1 MGRRTP
7 GGRSAAIV
15 VLCCLAV
22 LSTPVAQLGW
32 DAVAAAL
39 AGSVP
44 IEGLG
49 PLFRNLLPAATVTL
63 VPAGL
68 AAAMRER
75 PSAATVT
82 GLVFGASLILST
94 MVYWTNA
101 T

>member
-1 MGRRTP
+1 MVRSGSV
-7 GGRSAAIV
+7 RSAGV
-15 VLCCLAV
+15 VLLALLAV
-22 LSTPVAQLGW
+22 VATPAAQLCW

-39 AGSVP
+39 PGSIPV
-44 IEGLG
+44 GSLG

-63 VPAGL
+63 VPAGV
-68 AAAMRER
+68 AAATHDR

-101 T
+101 G